1 VSTDVKVL
9 TTQTHYVMPT
19 QWVGVGVQTQTAHRH
34 NTSCINSLLVATIYG
49 ATSFSMAIEL
59 RNDNSSWYSADYNNK
74 IT

>member
-1 VSTDVKVL
+1 MSEYRCESVDNTDSLCHAVR
-9 TTQTHYVMPT
+9 
-19 QWVGVGVQTQTAHRH
+19 VGVQTQTAHRH

-59 RNDNSSWYSADYNNK
+59 RNDNSSWYSVDYNNK